1 MDRLP
6 RHAELNSEGA
16 SPSLIPSIGWLREYP
31 KEWLGLDVIAGL
43 TAAAVVI
50 PKAMAYA
57 TVAGLPVQVGLYTAF
72 LPMLIYAVL
81 GTSRPL
87 SVSTTT
93 TIAILT
99 SAQLGQVA
107 HGSDP
112 AVLMRGSAT
121 LTLLVGTILVLA
133 SLLRLGFMA
142 NFISEPV
149 LIGFKAGI
157 GLVIVMDQ
165 AAKILGIHF
174 PKGSFLH
181 NLVAIVQGL
190 PATSVPT
197 LAVGAVM
204 IGLLVGLER
213 FLPRAPAPLIAL
225 AVGIAGMSLL
235 GLAAHGVESV
245 GQIPRGLPSFTS
257 PDLALLIELWPGAL
271 GIALMSFTETI
282 AAGRAFATSEER
294 SPRGNQE
301 LLATGLAN
309 VGGALLG
316 AMPAGG
322 GTSQTAV
329 NRRAGARTQLAEV
342 ITAGATLVTMLFLA
356 PLIALMPQAG
366 LAAVVIFYS
375 IGLIHMGDFR
385 VILGIRRTEFL
396 WALVAFVGVVLVG
409 TLQGIVVAIVASL
422 VALAYQTANPA
433 VHVLG
438 RKPGTNVFRP
448 RSGQHP
454 EDETFPG
461 LLILRPEGRMFFAN
475 AERLAEKMRPLVA
488 AARPRVVALDL
499 SAVFD
504 LEYTALKMLTEAE
517 KRQRERG
524 VSLWLIGLNPDVLA
538 MVQRSPLGGIL
549 GRERMHFSLEQAVA
563 KYLMLLTPASESAMS
578 ADPSRGRSPCAPT
591 VRGRTRG
598 SARSVTGL
606 VGGRRHLARRLTGQG
621 RAGGR
626 PCQGD
631 RARTPTRGRRRTPR
645 GRLLKGRGG
654 SQAASCRLVTARRS
668 GTVRRSAAQKE
679 TGRWSAPSSRCSP
692 ERLKM
697 PQPFLP

>member
-475 AERLAEKMRPLVA
+475 AERLAEKMRPLVE

-549 GRERMHFSLEQAVA
+549 GRERMHFTLEQAVA
-563 KYLMLLTPASESAMS
+563 KYLILLTPAS
-578 ADPSRGRSPCAPT
+578 RAP
-591 VRGRTRG
+591 
-598 SARSVTGL
+598 
-606 VGGRRHLARRLTGQG
+606 
-621 RAGGR
+621 
-626 PCQGD
+626 
-631 RARTPTRGRRRTPR
+631 
-645 GRLLKGRGG
+645 
-654 SQAASCRLVTARRS
+654 
-668 GTVRRSAAQKE
+668 
-679 TGRWSAPSSRCSP
+679 
-692 ERLKM
+692 
-697 PQPFLP
+697 